1 MSQTALIQHLN
12 LEDVTLVAVY
22 IPKELVKT
30 MLMSTQVVS
39 ANMIAPILKDVCQIM
54 AIIAVNACL
63 RQEHLGVPDIV
74 SNLKKTIPS

>member
-39 ANMIAPILKDVCQIM
+39 ANMIAPILKDVCQIT
-54 AIIAVNACL
+54 AIIAANACL